1 MVVGD
6 VLTTTRSPF
15 HTSSRPSF
23 VADFERVSCP
33 CAYDNLRNQFSSIT
47 PRTSRWL
54 PASESFE
61 RLVCVF
67 CRSVRQPSRGACT
80 GGCWQTRL
88 RHKSFNIG
96 HRYRCFTG
104 GKLDAADPSRWG
116 QDAIAKNVNSTRLA
130 IVHRLTAGLVWP
142 SVG

>member
-96 HRYRCFTG
+96 HRYRCFAG
-104 GKLDAADPSRWG
+104 GEIGRRRSIKMGPGRHCEKC
-116 QDAIAKNVNSTRLA
+116 QLA